1 MILALLAAA
10 SVMSC
15 TNERA
20 RYALR
25 TSPEVTAE
33 FRPIESGDD
42 WPARLAMRIHFAK
55 SGRTYWFLP
64 WSGGSD
70 GLQHLASTTDV
81 EAAGWRAP
89 SADGGPRPLGDLDY
103 IGVDGAYRVIENM

>member
-1 MILALLAAA
+1 
-10 SVMSC
+10 
-15 TNERA
+15 
-20 RYALR
+20 
-25 TSPEVTAE
+25 
-33 FRPIESGDD
+33 
-42 WPARLAMRIHFAK
+42 MRIHFAK

-81 EAAGWRAP
+81 EATGWRAP

-103 IGVDGAYRVIENM
+103 IGVDGSYRVIENMPRRGRPAAAHFLLPNLGDRVWHSNHDAAPKQFFDLVSCSTTR